1 VRCGLCWTES
11 LSHYGCRVLC
21 YGCRVLCFR
30 SSISPGSRA
39 YQAVDLCRGWR
50 AYGQPNMTF
59 EGRFLPRFIPWHMCS
74 FLVVFSCSAQQP
86 RLSEGCERSQCARFP
101 CMASG
106 GVLIQAACLS
116 ATCSYQP
123 ASYTNVESTHA
134 SYCIQLCV

>member
-1 VRCGLCWTES
+1 MAAGFCVMAAGFYASGHHFPLGPELTKLLICAGDGGLT
-11 LSHYGCRVLC
+11 GT
-21 YGCRVLCFR
+21 
-30 SSISPGSRA
+30 
-39 YQAVDLCRGWR
+39 
-50 AYGQPNMTF
+50 PNMTF

-86 RLSEGCERSQCARFP
+86 GLSEGCERSQCARFP

-123 ASYTNVESTHA
+123 ASYTTTVSTHA